1 MQGEEKKKK
10 PSISIEPF
18 TELPYSWYFLQKLAE
33 VCTPLGWLSPGLL
46 EVTAMPVAGYTLLLK
61 HLLKGQP
68 FLLTYNIL
76 KVLRKLKFIL
86 QFCRLLPHLNPNPL

>member
-1 MQGEEKKKK
+1 MQEKKKK
-10 PSISIEPF
+10 KNPSISIKPF
-18 TELPYSWYFLQKLAE
+18 VELPCSWYFLQKLAE

-46 EVTAMPVAGYTLLLK
+46 EVRPVAGYTLLLK
-61 HLLKGQP
+61 HLLKGQT
-68 FLLTYNIL
+68 FLHMHNIL